1 MVFVRVAGTACAEYM
16 LGDRAKSGETLVEA
30 GSGNRVVLDLFSN
43 LKCVRFFRYFLSAS
57 RASDNSTFAIHGNQ
71 KNGDEE

>member
-30 GSGNRVVLDLFSN
+30 GSDIDMRIAKRMISGSGNRVVLDLFSN
-43 LKCVRFFRYFLSAS
+43 F
-57 RASDNSTFAIHGNQ
+57 
-71 KNGDEE
+71 